1 MIFLKRALPFSN
13 FKKQIGIGVILGLLV
28 FLILAIFQPFGT
40 YNFEHSSKYFLLLGY
55 GVTITLF
62 YIISHLLM
70 KYLMPKFYQPEHWN
84 IGKELIAFGIT
95 FFIITTA
102 TFFFRCWVFNSWNI
116 TFYSYIYFFGIA
128 FASALFP
135 LIIFG
140 VIQVMKANAL
150 QQKQENAKET
160 VAPEPVRFFLT
171 GNNKKEEVSLLKEE
185 LLFLQASDNYVA
197 IHLNKSVKVQ
207 KHMIR
212 ATLSQL
218 NDQIN
223 DPDILSVHRSFIVN
237 LSNVQN
243 LSGKS
248 PNYVL
253 SFEDSEEQVPVSRNK
268 IKEVRT
274 HLGPK
279 TL

>member
-1 MIFLKRALPFSN
+1 
-13 FKKQIGIGVILGLLV
+13 
-28 FLILAIFQPFGT
+28 
-40 YNFEHSSKYFLLLGY
+40 
-55 GVTITLF
+55 
-62 YIISHLLM
+62 
-70 KYLMPKFYQPEHWN
+70 MPKFYQPAHWT

-95 FFIITTA
+95 FVIITTA

-116 TFYSYIYFFGIA
+116 SFYSYIYFFAIA

-140 VIQVMKANAL
+140 VIQVMKANEL
-150 QQKQENAKET
+150 EQKRKNVVE
-160 VAPEPVRFFLT
+160 VAAEEPVRFFLT

-197 IHLNKSVKVQ
+197 IHLRKSGKIQ

-237 LSNVQN
+237 LSNVQK

-253 SFEDSEEQVPVSRNK
+253 SFEDGVDPIPVSRNK
-268 IKEVRT
+268 IQEVRSY
-274 HLGPK
+274 LGPK
-279 TL
+279 VL

>member
-1 MIFLKRALPFSN
+1 MIFFKRRLPFN
-13 FKKQIGIGVILGLLV
+13 NLKKQVGIGLVLALLV

-40 YNFEHSSKYFLLLGY
+40 YNFKHSSKYFLLVGY

-70 KYLMPKFYQPEHWN
+70 KYLMPKFYQPEHWT
-84 IGKELIAFGIT
+84 IGKELIAFGFT

-102 TFFFRCWVFNSWNI
+102 TFFFRCWAFNNWNI
-116 TFYSYIYFFGIA
+116 SLYGYFYFFGIA
-128 FASALFP
+128 FGSALFP
-135 LIIFG
+135 LIIFA
-140 VIQVMKANAL
+140 VVQFMKADAL
-150 QQKQENAKET
+150 QQKEESRVEEEKE
-160 VAPEPVRFFLT
+160 PERFFLR

-197 IHLNKSVKVQ
+197 IHLNKSGKIQ

-218 NDQIN
+218 KDQIN
-223 DPDILSVHRSFIVN
+223 DPDILSVHRSFIVI

-253 SFEDSEEQVPVSRNK
+253 SFEGTEDEVPVSRNK
-268 IKEVRT
+268 IKEVRA

-279 TL
+279 AL